1 MFPSSPG
8 GDHKGKGCDVGFV
21 TGNKKE
27 GGGGW
32 TVVEGDVCVSFQ
44 LGLL

>member
-21 TGNKKE
+21 TGNKKKKE
-27 GGGGW
+27 GE
-32 TVVEGDVCVSFQ
+32 VELSWKEMFVLVFN
-44 LGLL
+44 